1 MDDKKKPRLKPIS
14 HERAEEIGL
23 DYLYEAMRPSIEKD
37 RSLLRLLPPEFVE
50 RVLENETTVS
60 VSNQGQVTIPADI
73 RRKMNLRP
81 GDEVRFTLLGDSK
94 VLLEPV
100 PRERSAKMSGDAS
113 QQSEEP

>member
-1 MDDKKKPRLKPIS
+1 MDNEKKPRLKPIS

-23 DYLYEAMRPSIEKD
+23 GYLYEAMRPSIEKD

-50 RVLENETTVS
+50 RILENEKTVR
-60 VSNQGQVTIPADI
+60 VSKEGQVTIPADI
-73 RRKMNLRP
+73 RRQMNLRP
-81 GDEVRFTLLGDSK
+81 GDEVSFTLLGDSK

-113 QQSEEP
+113 QQSDEP